1 MTAFDYIFLGVLGF
15 SALIGLWRGLASE
28 VISLLAWALALL
40 ATWRYGS
47 DTAALL
53 AGIVA
58 EPAWRYVASFVLI
71 FVAVL
76 LLAALLRFLL
86 RELLKA
92 AGLGTADHFF
102 GAIYGLARGLAIV
115 FSAVLLGGM
124 VGVAR
129 EPWWANAKFAP
140 PMEVAVISVK
150 PWLPDVVAD
159 RIRFK

>member
-28 VISLLAWALALL
+28 VISLLAWALALF

-47 DTAALL
+47 DAAASL
-53 AGIVA
+53 AGIVSGL
-58 EPAWRYVASFVLI
+58 AWRYVASFVLI
-71 FVAVL
+71 FIAVL
-76 LLAALLRFLL
+76 LLGALLRFLL
-86 RELLKA
+86 RELLRA
-92 AGLGTADHFF
+92 VGLGAADHFF
-102 GAIYGLARGLAIV
+102 GAIYGLARGFAIV

-129 EPWWANAKFAP
+129 EPWWANAMFAP
-140 PMEVAVISVK
+140 PMEMAVISVK

-159 RIRFK
+159 RIRFR